1 MTGKSSHPSPLPL
14 SQQTRLGELAALST
28 RIRKRMRVGRGECA
42 LSTAQ
47 RVIRAFPLPSAREG
61 QGEGGF

>member
-1 MTGKSSHPSPLPL
+1 MTLESSHPSPQPL
-14 SQQTRLGELAALST
+14 SQQTRLGELATLSS

-47 RVIRAFPLPSAREG
+47 RVIRAFPLPSAGEG
-61 QGEGGF
+61 QGEGVF